1 MKLIIDLG
9 PTPGAPE
16 EKENMRNYLR
26 HTAALLRIAQCRRE
40 LPPYFVFFDQLI
52 RGLEDSTEVVE

>member
-9 PTPGAPE
+9 ELGTSSDEDGRI
-16 EKENMRNYLR
+16 KDYLR